1 MKLPNGVEMVSM
13 EKRHGSIQMQSK
25 FGANAISFDPKLPE
39 RVQERIKLV
48 SQWAQ
53 TSNNDNFNYQRV
65 DDILPREEDAIS
77 VSFRS
82 LSKRI
87 IEGHWLDFTV
97 DGVLEAGVE
106 MLQGQTVYPNH
117 QFWDINNAL
126 GSVSAAV
133 WDATGEKFGG
143 VPGINAT
150 YSIDALM
157 NPRIARG
164 LLWKPYPYIHS
175 TSLTVL
181 FEFDYSHPRLV
192 EEGKFWINLGEEID
206 GDIVRLIVTKIRE
219 IWEASLVFAGA
230 DRLARQPKGNEE
242 NEDGDFENLSAAS
255 FSLPTNSNEEKT
267 MKIEKTKRTE
277 LGIEFDGEDVPESEI
292 LKAAES
298 LAAKNKEFEGVNLT
312 ELKAQAATATTL
324 VTKQRTEVS
333 RLAKLAELGAE
344 AGELDEIV
352 SMQIENADAETLVKL
367 ETYYSKKAA
376 ERFPTMLR
384 SSHEESGT
392 VENAGGVKTDGP
404 TEPVQTNG
412 LH

>member
-1 MKLPNGVEMVSM
+1 MKFPNGVEIVSM
-13 EKRHGSIQMQSK
+13 EKRHGSISMQSK

-87 IEGHWLDFTV
+87 IEGHWLDFTA

-126 GSVSAAV
+126 GSVSAAA
-133 WDATGEKFGG
+133 WDASGEKFGN

-164 LLWKPYPYIHS
+164 LLWKPFPYIHS

-206 GDIVRLIVTKIRE
+206 GDIVRLVVTKIRE
-219 IWEASLVFAGA
+219 IWEASLVFQGA
-230 DRLARQPKGNEE
+230 DRIAKKAKDDDDPEIE
-242 NEDGDFENLSAAS
+242 SFSAANL
-255 FSLPTNSNEEKT
+255 SLPTNSNEEKT
-267 MKIEKTKRTE
+267 MKLTKE
-277 LGIEFDGEDVPESEI
+277 QKSQLGIGFDGEDVPETEI
-292 LKAAES
+292 FKAAET
-298 LAAKNKEFEGVNLT
+298 LAARNKEFDGVNLT
-312 ELKAQAATATTL
+312 ELKAQAATAATL
-324 VTKQRTEVS
+324 LSKQRTEVS

-352 SMQIENADAETLVKL
+352 STQIEKADADTLVKL
-367 ETYYSKKAA
+367 ETYYQKKAA

-384 SSHEESGT
+384 SSSESSLE
-392 VENAGGVKTDGP
+392 VEAAGGVKKEADKPLASTG
-404 TEPVQTNG
+404 G
-412 LH
+412 LV